1 MKHLKPC
8 DSIWKKRKSVAN
20 NKICSFCSKV
30 FAQKSNRDR
39 HVEAVHH
46 NDLSSSEEDSGGE
59 KQLHSTEDSLIGPSL
74 PSMIFTPQ
82 PKAVDL
88 EDVNDIPDRIDDTED
103 LMDDFEIET
112 SRPISP
118 ATQSEI
124 VETSSENERV
134 KQSDESVNNIEVK
147 KSRLEQT
154 LGKIKMQ
161 LDYPLTATDNVIKK
175 LEKDLHGKNRKEAV
189 KFIHDFI

>member
-1 MKHLKPC
+1 
-8 DSIWKKRKSVAN
+8 
-20 NKICSFCSKV
+20 
-30 FAQKSNRDR
+30 
-39 HVEAVHH
+39 
-46 NDLSSSEEDSGGE
+46 
-59 KQLHSTEDSLIGPSL
+59 
-74 PSMIFTPQ
+74 MIFTPQ
-82 PKAVDL
+82 PKAVDW

-175 LEKDLHGKNRKEAV
+175 LEKDLRGKNRKEAV